1 MANITIDLGITGLT
15 NVKALPF
22 SADFAQVWDG
32 NLLAPVDA
40 AVPAFV
46 DMPEVLV
53 NDVGSGIYKSP
64 LPTPLDIISDN
75 DGLWISIY
83 DAGLSPSVSD
93 PLYGYIPP
101 SCQSTLIKAVVDA
114 IGQLEITIDPNDLQR
129 ALKGTVVKPTRVV
142 FGPCQRPP
150 CPSHTLGLRVS

>member
-64 LPTPLDIISDN
+64 LPTPLD
-75 DGLWISIY
+75 